1 MAGVTERQGLPGTG
15 RAATRVGLPAKAS
28 LTEEQEL
35 TGAEKVSIL
44 LLALGEDVAPLVLK
58 KMSESEIQRISSY
71 MSHMREVDTS
81 AVEQVL
87 NEFFSLTGSVEGM
100 VAGGTEYVKKLLVK
114 ALDPEKAEWILSN
127 LSMPTLETGLE
138 ALRWLDPKTI
148 ARFLRSEHPQ
158 TVAVIVAHLN
168 PTQAGAVLGSL
179 PPAVQ
184 ADVLMRIA
192 KLEHIPAGVIQ
203 ELDKVLQ
210 RELRATGALETDQV
224 GGVKAV
230 AEILNNVDQA
240 SEREI
245 MGHIEESNTPLAEE
259 IRQLMFVF
267 EDLLEVDDRGMQTI
281 LREVA
286 NDDLKLAMK
295 TASDELTQKI
305 LRNLSQRAADMLRE
319 ELELMGP
326 VRVSDVEKAQQKIT
340 QVAKRLENEGKLML
354 GGKGENSFV

>member
-1 MAGVTERQGLPGTG
+1 M
-15 RAATRVGLPAKAS
+15 AS
-28 LTEEQEL
+28 LTEVQEL

-58 KMSESEIQRISSY
+58 KMSEQEIQRISNY
-71 MSHMREVDTS
+71 MSHMREVDTA

-87 NEFFSLTGSVEGM
+87 TEFFGLTGSVEGM
-100 VAGGTEYVKKLLVK
+100 VAGGTDYVKKLLIK
-114 ALDPEKAEWILSN
+114 ALDPEKAEWILNN
-127 LSMPTLETGLE
+127 LSMPTMETGLE

-148 ARFLRSEHPQ
+148 ARFLRNEHPQ
-158 TVAVIVAHLN
+158 TVAVIVAHLD
-168 PTQAGAVLGSL
+168 PTQAGAVLSFL

-192 KLEHIPAGVIQ
+192 KLEHVPSGVIQ

-210 RELRATGALETDQV
+210 RELRATGALEADPV
-224 GGVKAV
+224 GGIKSV

-245 MGHIEESNTPLAEE
+245 MSYIEETSAPLAEE

-267 EDLLEVDDRGMQTI
+267 EDLGSVDDRGMQTI

-286 NDDLKLAMK
+286 NEDLKMALK
-295 TASDELTQKI
+295 TASEELKGKI
-305 LRNLSQRAADMLRE
+305 LRNLSQRAAEMLRE
-319 ELELMGP
+319 ELEIMGP
-326 VRVSDVEKAQQKIT
+326 VRVSDVEKAQQKVT
-340 QVAKRLENEGKLML
+340 QVAKRLENEGKIML

>member
-1 MAGVTERQGLPGTG
+1 M
-15 RAATRVGLPAKAS
+15 AS
-28 LTEEQEL
+28 LTEVQEL

-58 KMSESEIQRISSY
+58 KMSEQEIQRISNY
-71 MSHMREVDTS
+71 MSHMREVDTA

-87 NEFFSLTGSVEGM
+87 TEFFGLTGSVEGM
-100 VAGGTEYVKKLLVK
+100 VAGGTDYVKKLLIK
-114 ALDPEKAEWILSN
+114 ALDPEKAEWVLNN
-127 LSMPTLETGLE
+127 LSMPTMETGLE

-158 TVAVIVAHLN
+158 TVAVIVAHLD
-168 PTQAGAVLGSL
+168 PTQAGAVLSFL
-179 PPAVQ
+179 PPAVP

-192 KLEHIPAGVIQ
+192 KLEHVPSGVIQ

-210 RELRATGALETDQV
+210 RELRATGALEADPV
-224 GGVKAV
+224 GGIKSV

-245 MGHIEESNTPLAEE
+245 MSYIEETNAPLAEE

-267 EDLLEVDDRGMQTI
+267 EDLGSVDDRGMQTI

-286 NDDLKLAMK
+286 NEDLKMALK
-295 TASDELTQKI
+295 TASEDLKGKI
-305 LRNLSQRAADMLRE
+305 LRNLSQRAAEMLRE
-319 ELELMGP
+319 ELEIMGP

-340 QVAKRLENEGKLML
+340 QVAKRLENEGKIML

>member
-1 MAGVTERQGLPGTG
+1 MTSLPDG
-15 RAATRVGLPAKAS
+15 R
-28 LTEEQEL
+28 EL

-44 LLALGEDVAPLVLK
+44 LLALGEEVAPLILQR
-58 KMSESEIQRISSY
+58 MTEQEIQRISNH
-71 MSHMREVDTS
+71 MSHMRDVDPE
-81 AVEQVL
+81 ALEAVL
-87 NEFFSLTGSVEGM
+87 NEFFNMTYSVEGM
-100 VAGGTEYVKKLLVK
+100 IAGGTDYVRKLLMK
-114 ALDPEKAEWILSN
+114 ALDPEKAEWILNN
-127 LSMPTLETGLE
+127 LSMPTLATGLE

-158 TVAVIVAHLN
+158 TVAVILAHLD
-168 PTQAGAVLGSL
+168 PTQAGAVLSSL
-179 PPAVQ
+179 PPTVQ

-192 KLEHIPAGVIQ
+192 KLEHIPAGIIQ

-210 RELRATGALETDQV
+210 RELRATGALETDHV

-245 MGHIEESNTPLAEE
+245 MSYIEEENAQLAED

-267 EDLLEVDDRGMQTI
+267 EDLNSVDDRGMQTI

-286 NDDLKLAMK
+286 NDDLKMALK
-295 TASDELTQKI
+295 TASEELKNKI
-305 LRNLSQRAADMLRE
+305 LRNLSQRAAEMLRE
-319 ELELMGP
+319 ELEIMGP

-340 QVAKRLENEGKLML
+340 QVAKRLENEGKIML
-354 GGKGENSFV
+354 GGKGDNSFV

>member
-1 MAGVTERQGLPGTG
+1 M
-15 RAATRVGLPAKAS
+15 AS
-28 LTEEQEL
+28 LTEVQEL

-58 KMSESEIQRISSY
+58 KMSEQEIQRISNH
-71 MSHMREVDTS
+71 MSHMREVDTA
-81 AVEQVL
+81 AVDQVL

-100 VAGGTEYVKKLLVK
+100 VAGGTDYVKKLLLK
-114 ALDPEKAEWILSN
+114 ALDPEKAEWILNN
-127 LSMPTLETGLE
+127 LSMQTMETGLE

-158 TVAVIVAHLN
+158 TVAVIVAHLDS
-168 PTQAGAVLGSL
+168 TQAGAVLSSL

-192 KLEHIPAGVIQ
+192 RLEHVPSGVIQ

-210 RELRATGALETDQV
+210 RELRATGALETDPV
-224 GGVKAV
+224 GGIKAV

-245 MGHIEESNTPLAEE
+245 MSYIEETNAPLAEE

-267 EDLLEVDDRGMQTI
+267 EDLGSVDDRGMQTI

-286 NDDLKLAMK
+286 TDDLKMALK
-295 TASDELTQKI
+295 TASEELKGKI
-305 LRNLSQRAADMLRE
+305 LRNLSQRAAEMLRE

-326 VRVSDVEKAQQKIT
+326 VRVSDVEKAQQKVT
-340 QVAKRLENEGKLML
+340 QVAKRLENEGKIML

>member
-1 MAGVTERQGLPGTG
+1 MTEQ
-15 RAATRVGLPAKAS
+15 
-28 LTEEQEL
+28 
-35 TGAEKVSIL
+35 
-44 LLALGEDVAPLVLK
+44 
-58 KMSESEIQRISSY
+58 EIQRISNY

-87 NEFFSLTGSVEGM
+87 DEFFSLTGSVEGL

-203 ELDKVLQ
+203 ALDKVLQ

-224 GGVKAV
+224 GGIKAV
-230 AEILNNVDQA
+230 AEILNNVEQA

-245 MGHIEESNTPLAEE
+245 MGHVEESNAPLAEE

-267 EDLLEVDDRGMQTI
+267 EDLLQVDDRGMQTI

-286 NDDLKLAMK
+286 NDDLKMALK
-295 TASDELTQKI
+295 TASEEPTKQLM
-305 LRNLSQRAADMLRE
+305 RNPSQRAAEPLPE
-319 ELELMGP
+319 EPQLKRPARAPDG
-326 VRVSDVEKAQQKIT
+326 EKAQQTTTDVEQPPEKARRNDRA
-340 QVAKRLENEGKLML
+340 Q
-354 GGKGENSFV
+354 

>member
-1 MAGVTERQGLPGTG
+1 MPNLIEERG
-15 RAATRVGLPAKAS
+15 
-28 LTEEQEL
+28 L

-44 LLALGEDVAPLVLK
+44 LLALGEEVAPMILQR
-58 KMSESEIQRISSY
+58 MTEQEIQRISNH
-71 MSHMREVDTS
+71 MSHMRDVDP
-81 AVEQVL
+81 AALEQVL
-87 NEFFSLTGSVEGM
+87 NEYFSMTYSVDGM
-100 VAGGTEYVKKLLVK
+100 VAGGTDYVKKLLMR
-114 ALDPEKAEWILSN
+114 ALDPDKAEWILNN
-127 LSMPTLETGLE
+127 LSMPTMETGLE

-158 TVAVIVAHLN
+158 TVAVIVAHLD
-168 PTQAGAVLGSL
+168 PTQAGSVLSSL
-179 PPAVQ
+179 PPTVQ

-210 RELRATGALETDQV
+210 RELRATGALEIDHV
-224 GGVKAV
+224 GGIKAV

-245 MGHIEESNTPLAEE
+245 MGYIEESNTQLAED

-267 EDLLEVDDRGMQTI
+267 EDLNAVDDRGMQGI

-286 NDDLKLAMK
+286 NEDLKMALK
-295 TASDELTQKI
+295 TASEELKGKI
-305 LRNLSQRAADMLRE
+305 LRNLSQRAAEMLRE
-319 ELELMGP
+319 ELEIMGP
-326 VRVSDVEKAQQKIT
+326 VRVSEVEKAQQKIT
-340 QVAKRLENEGKLML
+340 QVAKRLENEGKIML